1 MVPGQEGVEG
11 TGVNETIK
19 KGVNRQAKKD
29 PRGCQ
34 PGERMRWTNGQRRWV
49 LCCLETWSRWSQP
62 GVHTLSL
69 LLSESVQPSSL
80 PGIQKASGL
89 ASIPAETSPIPQH
102 PASAWTTRRS
112 ERGTH
117 YKEGSHHPGGVR
129 PSPSLS
135 CWPALTRPCPC

>member
-11 TGVNETIK
+11 TGVNETIQ
-19 KGVNRQAKKD
+19 KGVDCKAKKD

-34 PGERMRWTNGQRRWV
+34 PRERMRWTNGQRRWV
-49 LCCLETWSRWSQP
+49 ICCLETWSHWSQP
-62 GVHTLSL
+62 RVHTLSL

-102 PASAWTTRRS
+102 PASAWTTRRP
-112 ERGTH
+112 ERGTLQG
-117 YKEGSHHPGGVR
+117 KVS
-129 PSPSLS
+129 SPWWGASISFPLLLGL
-135 CWPALTRPCPC
+135 P